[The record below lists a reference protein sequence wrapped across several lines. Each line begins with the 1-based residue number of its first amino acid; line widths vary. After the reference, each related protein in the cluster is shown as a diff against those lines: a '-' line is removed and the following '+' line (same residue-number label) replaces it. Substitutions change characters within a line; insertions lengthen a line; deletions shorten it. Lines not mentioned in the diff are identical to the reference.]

1 MLQPKENVTVTQF
14 VIFRREAAVEWNPE
28 TDQATDVNSQ
38 LPKLL
43 METETLYNELMEGS
57 VKIDDLQNSK
67 ILNKIVD
74 PMYGNGW
81 YITSIH
87 KSRKD

>member
-1 MLQPKENVTVTQF
+1 
-14 VIFRREAAVEWNPE
+14 
-28 TDQATDVNSQ
+28 
-38 LPKLL
+38 

-74 PMYGNGW
+74 PMYGNG
-81 YITSIH
+81 
-87 KSRKD
+87 